1 MTRIN
6 TMKNID
12 PNFLSQTKKDRRIE
26 IRNLPLYLG
35 LTKDDLKEIV
45 VDYILKHALND
56 TGNKQPVLLIELNS
70 EQKSAIVELSSIEE
84 THRMAKLD
92 FIEIVGVRCKLIRCA
107 ETLYG
112 QESTMVNRIQ
122 TAQVV

>member
-1 MTRIN
+1 MR
-6 TMKNID
+6 NID

-26 IRNLPLYLG
+26 VKNLPLYLNI
-35 LTKDDLKEIV
+35 TKDDIKDII

-56 TGNKQPVLLIELNS
+56 TGNKQPVLLVELNS
-70 EQKSAIVELSSIEE
+70 EQKSAIVELSSVEE

-92 FIEIVGVRCKLIRCA
+92 FVEIIGVKCKIIRCA

-112 QESTMVNRIQ
+112 QESTMVSRIQ
-122 TAQVV
+122 TAQVS